1 MMFAPAPD
9 RLVELQRAM
18 RLIAEAVEGLPDECR
33 DLAGNALLNIA
44 AETVAQD
51 VGCAEAGRIFA
62 RLGDLLARGVQ
73 PPMAD
78 PISLTG
84 FDA

>member
-1 MMFAPAPD
+1 LSGRSPE
-9 RLVELQRAM
+9 RLADLQLAM
-18 RLIAEAVEGLPDECR
+18 QLITDAIEGLPLRCR
-33 DLAGNALLNIA
+33 DLAGNAMLNVT

-62 RLGDLLARGVQ
+62 RLADLLTAGHQ
-73 PPMAD
+73 PPMGQA
-78 PISLTG
+78 ISLTG

>member
-1 MMFAPAPD
+1 LSSD
-9 RLVELQRAM
+9 RVVDLQRAM
-18 RLIAEAVEGLPDECR
+18 RLIADAVEDLPDECR

-44 AETVAQD
+44 AEAVAQD

-62 RLGDLLARGVQ
+62 RLADLLTRGLQ
-73 PPMAD
+73 PPAHD
-78 PISLTG
+78 AITLST

>member
-1 MMFAPAPD
+1 MDAAHSG
-9 RLVELQRAM
+9 RLVDLQRAM
-18 RLIAEAVEGLPDECR
+18 WLIADAVEGLPDECR

-44 AETVAQD
+44 AEAVAQD

-62 RLGDLLARGVQ
+62 RLGDLLARGLQ
-73 PPMAD
+73 PPMAE